1 MSKLVRTRDL
11 NLQVQ
16 VMTAI
21 NKLLLEQENALM
33 VSARKQERSTE
44 KTRALPNTLCLPVI
58 VLWHILRQVG
68 S

>member
-1 MSKLVRTRDL
+1 
-11 NLQVQ
+11 
-16 VMTAI
+16 MTAI

-33 VSARKQERSTE
+33 VSARKQERSTQ
-44 KTRALPNTLCLPVI
+44 KTRALPNTLGLPVI

>member
-1 MSKLVRTRDL
+1 
-11 NLQVQ
+11 
-16 VMTAI
+16 MTAI
-21 NKLLLEQENALM
+21 NKLHLEQENALM